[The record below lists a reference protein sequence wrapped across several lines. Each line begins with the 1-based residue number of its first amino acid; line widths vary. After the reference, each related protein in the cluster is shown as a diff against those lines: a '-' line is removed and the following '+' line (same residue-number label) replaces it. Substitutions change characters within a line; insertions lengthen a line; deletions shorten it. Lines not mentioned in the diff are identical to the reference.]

1 MNKQMKFPLFF
12 IVLTTVLVGA
22 TAPLFQPVAI
32 AKSVET
38 QSQSPI
44 YGNSNGKLYFADGTA
59 NTPSDRQ
66 LLSNYNQAI
75 LSNPKDAVAYYKRAK
90 LKYKLND
97 KQGAL
102 ADYNQAILLDP
113 KFSLAYNN
121 RALLKADKLNDL
133 EGALADYNQAILLD
147 PKFSLAYLGRW
158 NLKLDRLKDY
168 QGALEDYTKFREI
181 MMLKAMDP

>member
-113 KFSLAYNN
+113 KFSLAY
-121 RALLKADKLNDL
+121 
-133 EGALADYNQAILLD
+133 
-147 PKFSLAYLGRW
+147 LGRW
-158 NLKLDRLKDY
+158 NLKLYRLKDY